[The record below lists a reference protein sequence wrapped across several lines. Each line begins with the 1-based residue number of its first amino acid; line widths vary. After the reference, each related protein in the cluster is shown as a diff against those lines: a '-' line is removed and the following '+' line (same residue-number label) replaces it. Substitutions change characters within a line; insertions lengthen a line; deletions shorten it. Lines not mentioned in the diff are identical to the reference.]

1 MSISWSFPLAI
12 FLSAKE
18 THARSFLAEDSIA
31 RSLMC
36 KSTLLFNTILPL
48 LCGYH
53 EGFPSAVTSNF
64 VVKTYYRP
72 SLAASWQFWISIAHW
87 YIWQFSWFT
96 VYSSSK
102 KLHGFYG
109 GKRWQE
115 KSKMSGPCLTLPV
128 IIRRQSLS
136 IDKVHEQ
143 RGSKIASASTSCFL
157 VMTGIKNSE
166 SHHKDMIILHIQIIT
181 GLTLSFFPLLINSLF
196 PGFAGGGGLLGV
208 KPFHKKKQQ
217 LVPMSVRYLTIC
229 SKLNISLLPGVRFSE
244 LGSGTQFHLLG
255 IPMICIK
262 AVLCNL

>member
-1 MSISWSFPLAI
+1 MSISWSFPTAI

-31 RSLMC
+31 RSLMR
-36 KSTLLFNTILPL
+36 KSTLLFNTILSALVWISWRFPICSDKQFCAENL
-48 LCGYH
+48 L
-53 EGFPSAVTSNF
+53 PT
-64 VVKTYYRP
+64 

-102 KLHGFYG
+102 KLYGFYG

-143 RGSKIASASTSCFL
+143 RGSKIVSASTSCFL
-157 VMTGIKNSE
+157 VMTGIKNTA
-166 SHHKDMIILHIQIIT
+166 SHHKDMIIFRIQNYYQANVVVLSIINQ
-181 GLTLSFFPLLINSLF
+181 LSSS
-196 PGFAGGGGLLGV
+196 GCCGGRGERVLGLLGV
-208 KPFHKKKQQ
+208 KPFRK
-217 LVPMSVRYLTIC
+217 TC
-229 SKLNISLLPGVRFSE
+229 SN
-244 LGSGTQFHLLG
+244 
-255 IPMICIK
+255 
-262 AVLCNL
+262 